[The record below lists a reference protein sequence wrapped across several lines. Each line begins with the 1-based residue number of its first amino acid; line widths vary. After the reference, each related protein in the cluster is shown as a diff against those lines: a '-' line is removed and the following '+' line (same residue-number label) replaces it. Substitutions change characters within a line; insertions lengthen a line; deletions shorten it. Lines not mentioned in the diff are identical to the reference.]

1 MQQVRQREVDIQWD
15 RALRTPVKVVMGG
28 RTIRLTGKQIVGLH
42 AHAQRANSGQVA
54 FANDDGMRVVLSLH
68 ALEILK
74 QQLEQKFLVADAA
87 DAAHAG
93 AYATRYGAPPSST
106 ASNHSAAELAA
117 RLDDGSAPVASA
129 VTFLDAQK
137 VREAARSGELRR
149 GPRGKLP
156 AALPSLTEIE
166 ERYPDWLVRRSLSVA
181 DAASGAH
188 VSSILAV
195 SHRWEHGRGAV
206 VGRSMGGAPPPD
218 PQGVQLAAIAEVLEQ
233 AEVELLYYDYSCT
246 RTPEEEA
253 ALAAVRAGRG
263 CRGRRRRRPPPRRR
277 RRRARGG
284 RRRGGRRR

>member
-1 MQQVRQREVDIQWD
+1 
-15 RALRTPVKVVMGG
+15 MGG

-195 SHRWEHGRGAV
+195 SHRWEHGRG
-206 VGRSMGGAPPPD
+206 GGGGAVDGGAPPPPPD
-218 PQGVQLAAIAEVLEQ
+218 PQGVQLAAIAEVLERRQ
-233 AEVELLYYDYSCT
+233 EVELLYYDYSCT

-253 ALAAVRAGRG
+253 ALAAVRERS
-263 CRGRRRRRPPPRRR
+263 RLPRPPPPPPPPPRRR
-277 RRRARGG
+277 RGGRGGG